1 MHGGHA
7 SDAKTNPG
15 VKKNTH
21 TRLSLPLKNPKRLV
35 FVHSIILCGSD
46 FGSKG
51 SDLGFT
57 FRGLKKAVLQNT
69 HFTDF
74 LGFEIGRSC
83 CWFFVGI
90 VERKTP

>member
-1 MHGGHA
+1 MGHA

-21 TRLSLPLKNPKRLV
+21 TTLAYKQNPRRLV

-57 FRGLKKAVLQNT
+57 WFYILWSKKGRTKKYPLK
-69 HFTDF
+69 
-74 LGFEIGRSC
+74 GFNRI
-83 CWFFVGI
+83 
-90 VERKTP
+90 